1 MMLPEGGIRM
11 NRIAIVCESLTGN
24 TAMLAEAL
32 RAHLQS
38 KNSYVTSPV
47 LADADSSDVF
57 FIGSWTDKGDCA
69 AATAAFLKKLHNKD
83 VFLFGTCGFGK
94 SDAYYDT
101 VYRRFADHLD
111 PDNRIIGHY
120 ICQGKMPESVLHRY
134 KAMKAANPESNRWDE
149 SIENYH
155 NALSHPNGND
165 MQALCDA
172 ADEALE
178 TIKAKL

>member
-1 MMLPEGGIRM
+1 M
-11 NRIAIVCESLTGN
+11 NRITIVCESLTGN

-32 RAHLQS
+32 RAHLLDQ
-38 KNSYVTSPV
+38 NVCIVTPH

-69 AATAAFLKKLHNKD
+69 DATAAFLKKLHNKN

-111 PDNRIIGHY
+111 SDNRIIGHY
-120 ICQGKMPESVLHRY
+120 ICQGKMPESVLRRY
-134 KAMKAANPESNRWDE
+134 EAMKAANPESNRWDE

-155 NALSHPNGND
+155 DALNHPNGDD
-165 MQALCDA
+165 MQALCCAADA
-172 ADEALE
+172 ALE
-178 TIKAKL
+178 IIKVNL

>member
-1 MMLPEGGIRM
+1 M
-11 NRIAIVCESLTGN
+11 NRITIVCESLTGN
-24 TAMLAEAL
+24 TAILAEAL
-32 RAHLQS
+32 RNHLLDQ
-38 KNSYVTSPV
+38 NPVVVTPD

-57 FIGSWTDKGDCA
+57 FVGSWTDKGDCA
-69 AATAAFLKKLHNKD
+69 GATAAFLKKLRNKN

-120 ICQGKMPESVLHRY
+120 ICQGKMPESVLRRY
-134 KAMKAANPESNRWDE
+134 EAMKAANPESNRWDG
-149 SIENYH
+149 SIKNYH
-155 NALSHPNGND
+155 DALHHPNGND
-165 MQALCDA
+165 LQALCDA
-172 ADEALE
+172 ADAALE